1 MSKKKDTVKN
11 EWIEFRNSVYET
23 KSKSQ
28 DDFEKYIN
36 IIASGGLGI
45 TIAFFDKIVQIDKAT
60 CLWIMVCGWV
70 LLAITLLVNLFSH
83 FKSVQYMEFT
93 ISEINDEKYEE
104 VFTNVE
110 KRNKIINWFNLVSLT
125 SLIIGVLAIIS
136 FVTINLY
143 IMSNDRKPVYPQK
156 PIPEEKG
163 RKIPSPPVSRP
174 SNTPKK

>member
-1 MSKKKDTVKN
+1 MSKKEDNIKS
-11 EWIEFRNSVYET
+11 EWIDFRNSVYET

-45 TIAFFDKIVQIDKAT
+45 TIAFFDKIVQIDKT
-60 CLWIMVCGWV
+60 VYIWMIVFGWL

-83 FKSVQYMEFT
+83 YKSVQYMELT
-93 ISEINDEKYEE
+93 ISEINDEKYEDI
-104 VFTNVE
+104 FTNVE
-110 KRNKIINWFNLVSLT
+110 KRNKIINRYNLISLT
-125 SLIIGVLAIIS
+125 SLIIGVLTIIF

-156 PIPEEKG
+156 PVPEEKG
-163 RKIPSPPVSRP
+163 RKVPTPPVSRP

>member
-1 MSKKKDTVKN
+1 MSKKKDAVKN

-45 TIAFFDKIVQIDKAT
+45 TIAFFDKIVQIDKAI
-60 CLWIMVCGWV
+60 CLWIIVCGW
-70 LLAITLLVNLFSH
+70 LFLAITLLVNLFSH
-83 FKSVQYMEFT
+83 FKSVHYMELT

-125 SLIIGVLAIIS
+125 SLIIGVLAIII

-156 PIPEEKG
+156 PITEEKG

-174 SNTPKK
+174 SNTQKK

>member
-1 MSKKKDTVKN
+1 MSKKKDSIKN
-11 EWIEFRNSVYET
+11 EWVEFRNSVYET

-45 TIAFFDKIVQIDKAT
+45 TIAFFDKIVQIDKAIY
-60 CLWIMVCGWV
+60 LWIIVFGWL
-70 LLAITLLVNLFSH
+70 LLAVTLLINLFSH
-83 FKSVQYMEFT
+83 FKSVNYMELT

-110 KRNKIINWFNLVSLT
+110 KRNKIINRFNLISLA
-125 SLIIGVLAIIS
+125 SLIIGVLAIII

-143 IMSNDRKPVYPQK
+143 IMSNERKPVSPQK
-156 PIPEEKG
+156 PVPEEKG
-163 RKIPSPPVSRP
+163 RKIPIPPTNRP
-174 SNTPKK
+174 SSTPKK